1 MQNVLKR
8 NGKIEEFNS
17 SKIENAIIKAGAV
30 TNEIDEK
37 AAKNLT
43 RNVLKIIKDFVRNKE
58 SNLKSPTIEEIQ
70 DIVEQVLLSSKY
82 KSTAK
87 AYILYR
93 EQHKKIRE
101 FVENASVNMIDD
113 YLKQLDWKVNENS
126 NMGYSIQG
134 LNNYLA
140 SNLCTQYWLEKI
152 YPENIKTAHQTGS
165 IHIHDLNL
173 IAAYCVGWDL
183 KDLLMEGFKGV
194 RGKVASA
201 PPKHLRTALGQI
213 VNFMYTLQGESAGAQ
228 AFSNFDTLLAPFVRY
243 DKLNYEQVYQAIQEF
258 VFNMNVPTRVGFQTP
273 FSNITMDLT
282 VPSYYKDQCVII
294 GGEIMEDTYGDFQE
308 EMNMIN
314 RAFFEVMMKGDAS
327 GRVFTFPIPTYNIT
341 KDFDWDNK
349 DLDGLWE
356 ITAKYGIPNFSN
368 FVNSDLNPED
378 ARSMCCRLRIDNRQL
393 AYRGGGL
400 FGSNPLTGS
409 IGVVTINLPKI
420 GYQAKNEEEFFKML
434 SDRMLLAKES
444 LEIKRKLV
452 EKFTE
457 SNLYP
462 YTKYYLRDIYAR
474 FKQYWKNHFSTIGL
488 IGMNEACMNLFGE
501 NITTEKG
508 HDFAIRVMD
517 FMRAEITK
525 YQEETGN
532 NYNLEATPAEG
543 TTYRLAKLDK
553 ENYPDIITANDD
565 GEPYYTNSTHV
576 PVNYTDDVFELLD
589 LQDDLQTKYTGGT
602 TVHVFAGERCNN
614 NETMKNF
621 VRKVC
626 ENYKLPYFTFSPTF
640 SVCPN
645 HGYVAGEHETCPTC
659 GEECEVYSRVVGFIR
674 PVKQWNKGKKAEFKN
689 RKTYNVAQKLERN
702 SEKEVCLSN

>member
-228 AFSNFDTLLAPFVRY
+228 AFSNFDTLLAPFVKY
-243 DKLNYEQVYQAIQEF
+243 DK
-258 VFNMNVPTRVGFQTP
+258 
-273 FSNITMDLT
+273 
-282 VPSYYKDQCVII
+282 
-294 GGEIMEDTYGDFQE
+294 
-308 EMNMIN
+308 
-314 RAFFEVMMKGDAS
+314 
-327 GRVFTFPIPTYNIT
+327 
-341 KDFDWDNK
+341 
-349 DLDGLWE
+349 
-356 ITAKYGIPNFSN
+356 
-368 FVNSDLNPED
+368 
-378 ARSMCCRLRIDNRQL
+378 
-393 AYRGGGL
+393 
-400 FGSNPLTGS
+400 
-409 IGVVTINLPKI
+409 
-420 GYQAKNEEEFFKML
+420 
-434 SDRMLLAKES
+434 
-444 LEIKRKLV
+444 
-452 EKFTE
+452 
-457 SNLYP
+457 
-462 YTKYYLRDIYAR
+462 
-474 FKQYWKNHFSTIGL
+474 
-488 IGMNEACMNLFGE
+488 
-501 NITTEKG
+501 
-508 HDFAIRVMD
+508 
-517 FMRAEITK
+517 
-525 YQEETGN
+525 
-532 NYNLEATPAEG
+532 
-543 TTYRLAKLDK
+543 
-553 ENYPDIITANDD
+553 
-565 GEPYYTNSTHV
+565 
-576 PVNYTDDVFELLD
+576 
-589 LQDDLQTKYTGGT
+589 
-602 TVHVFAGERCNN
+602 
-614 NETMKNF
+614 
-621 VRKVC
+621 
-626 ENYKLPYFTFSPTF
+626 
-640 SVCPN
+640 
-645 HGYVAGEHETCPTC
+645 
-659 GEECEVYSRVVGFIR
+659 
-674 PVKQWNKGKKAEFKN
+674 
-689 RKTYNVAQKLERN
+689 
-702 SEKEVCLSN
+702 